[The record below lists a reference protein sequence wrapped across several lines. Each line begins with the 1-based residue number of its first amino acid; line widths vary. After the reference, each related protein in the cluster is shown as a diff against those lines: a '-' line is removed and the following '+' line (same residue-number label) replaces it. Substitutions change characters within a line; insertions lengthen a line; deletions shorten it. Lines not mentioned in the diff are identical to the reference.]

1 MLMTKVNC
9 CCCAGVVVVAPWCCC
24 FLLLLLAGIPD
35 SDKNVSLQPPTAT
48 PHSDGM
54 FSQRLMRRMRNV
66 KAMARGK
73 QRGGIVRFSMYI
85 HMYIHT
91 HTYDCPKVKGSLVC
105 MNWLTRESVASA
117 ATKCVCQT
125 TLFVRSGIHE
135 IFMQAKKKKTRLTAM
150 PMLSAR
156 RSCSRSEFQYIQ
168 ARAWSWH
175 RGASGF
181 IGLPG
186 GVDENWRVQCSRQLL
201 QFDDRIVQNG
211 SRVARNP

>member
-35 SDKNVSLQPPTAT
+35 SDKNVSLRPPTAT

-85 HMYIHT
+85 HLYTHT
-91 HTYDCPKVKGSLVC
+91 HIRLSQSQGVSRLHELIDT
-105 MNWLTRESVASA
+105 
-117 ATKCVCQT
+117 
-125 TLFVRSGIHE
+125 GIGGIGGIGGNKMCLPNNFICEKWHSWN
-135 IFMQAKKKKTRLTAM
+135 IHAGKKKKNPAHCDANAVSPEELLPLRISVYPGQSLELTSRGIRIYWA
-150 PMLSAR
+150 AR
-156 RSCSRSEFQYIQ
+156 RSGWKLKSAVQSPIVAIRWQNCSE
-168 ARAWSWH
+168 
-175 RGASGF
+175 
-181 IGLPG
+181 
-186 GVDENWRVQCSRQLL
+186 RQP
-201 QFDDRIVQNG
+201 
-211 SRVARNP
+211 SSA

>member
-24 FLLLLLAGIPD
+24 YLLLLLVGIPD

-85 HMYIHT
+85 HLYTHT
-91 HTYDCPKVKGSLVC
+91 HIRLSQSQGVSRLHELIDT
-105 MNWLTRESVASA
+105 
-117 ATKCVCQT
+117 
-125 TLFVRSGIHE
+125 GIGGIGGNKMCLPNNFICEKWHSWN
-135 IFMQAKKKKTRLTAM
+135 IHAGKKKKTRLTAM

-181 IGLPG
+181 IGLPD

>member
-1 MLMTKVNC
+1 MLALLLWLLDVAATC
-9 CCCAGVVVVAPWCCC
+9 CCCWWE
-24 FLLLLLAGIPD
+24 FLTAIKMFRFSRPLPR
-35 SDKNVSLQPPTAT
+35 PT
-48 PHSDGM
+48 P
-54 FSQRLMRRMRNV
+54 
-66 KAMARGK
+66 MACLVRGK

-105 MNWLTRESVASA
+105 MNWLTRESVASVASA

-181 IGLPG
+181 IGLPD